1 MKHIIIAGIALLA
14 AAQAVAETPEDRCHD
29 LAEYAHDVAM
39 LRDQGVRL
47 AEIKELNHERATAYM
62 AGVYDKAAE
71 MVYRSDLDPAG
82 VQIGMLNGC
91 METVNS
97 AKR

>member
-1 MKHIIIAGIALLA
+1 MKMIIAAFALLA
-14 AAQAVAETPEDRCHD
+14 AAQAMAETPQDRCHN

-47 AEIKELNHERATAYM
+47 AEVKQLNHERATPYM

-71 MVYRSDLDPAG
+71 MVYRSDLHPAG
-82 VQIGMLNGC
+82 VQIGMLQGC

>member
-1 MKHIIIAGIALLA
+1 MKIIFAAFALLTA
-14 AAQAVAETPEDRCHD
+14 APALAETPEDRCHD

-47 AEIKELNHERATAYM
+47 AEIKQLNQERATAYM

-71 MVYRSDLDPAG
+71 MVYRSDLHPAG